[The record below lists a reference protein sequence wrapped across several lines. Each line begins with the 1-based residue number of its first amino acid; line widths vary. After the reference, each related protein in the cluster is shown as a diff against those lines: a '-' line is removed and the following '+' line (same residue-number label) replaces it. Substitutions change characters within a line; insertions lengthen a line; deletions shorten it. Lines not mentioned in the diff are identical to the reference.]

1 MWGNRGGILDEMCDF
16 ARAHPDVLLEFK
28 TKSANVTYFLDPART
43 VPANVVCSWSL
54 NTPPVIEHEVTAG
67 DRLDLLALHYYQ
79 NDRLWWRIAD
89 ANPEFLF
96 AGPLVF
102 ETLPE
107 DDLPPLDS
115 LTPEERTAATRNLR
129 PGSVIL
135 IPKARE

>member
-1 MWGNRGGILDEMCDF
+1 MTFRKGSRYEN
-16 ARAHPDVLLEFK
+16 ARRFEPDDDGHLPFSGVR
-28 TKSANVTYFLDPART
+28 ARQIGPAT
-43 VPANVVCSWSL
+43 
-54 NTPPVIEHEVTAG
+54 PVIEHEVTAG

-102 ETLPE
+102 ETLDE
-107 DDLPPLDS
+107 GDLPPLDS